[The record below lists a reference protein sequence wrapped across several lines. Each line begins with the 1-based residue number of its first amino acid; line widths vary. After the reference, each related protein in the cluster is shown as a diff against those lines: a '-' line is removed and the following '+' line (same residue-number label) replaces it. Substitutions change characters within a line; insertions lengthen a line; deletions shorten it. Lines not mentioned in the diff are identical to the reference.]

1 MCVMLTA
8 DLFPMRGRLEQFRL
22 DDENDFMPSSCEEPE
37 RLTQGV
43 FERSSTLEALIVEFQ
58 LRQEV
63 AFLFSI
69 SHTAPHL
76 SCFDCAAP

>member
-43 FERSSTLEALIVEFQ
+43 FERSSALEALIVEFQ

-63 AFLFSI
+63 AFLFPV